1 MASISSLGVGS
12 NIDLQSM
19 LTKIMAAESA
29 PIKTIG
35 TKIANINNK
44 ISVYGTL
51 KSKLDAL
58 RSAAETLEFPS
69 RLSAI
74 AATSSD
80 ANVLG
85 ATATVN
91 ATVGQYSINVTQL
104 ASAQKDVSPAYE
116 ANTVFGA
123 GKLTFT
129 IAGDAATHDVNI
141 ADGDSLSTIG
151 DKINSANLGITATV
165 ISGTQGDRLI
175 LTGAKSGAG
184 NTFSFTST
192 VPAPNSPSTGS
203 PQTALENKD
212 TTLSISAKNGE
223 MTIDGIKVSSSTNTF
238 ANTVKGLT
246 LNVLSEGKSTV
257 NVKNDS
263 EKITSAVQT
272 FVDAYN
278 AAVSFLKTNSA
289 YDTTTKTGQA
299 LSGDATVRS
308 ILGSLSSAR
317 ITTPAALS
325 SASIKTLS
333 GIGVSIQ
340 QNGLM
345 SLDTTKLKNAISASA
360 DDVNKVINAYGKS
373 FGDSVSNLL
382 NTTGTVS
389 NRVNSLN
396 SLLKSTTASQ
406 DALVLRVANIEK
418 RYRSQ
423 FSSLDTLLSSMTKT
437 SSYLSQQFA
446 ALSSSN

>member
-19 LTKIMAAESA
+19 LTKIMAAESI
-29 PIKTIG
+29 PITTLG
-35 TKIANINNK
+35 TKISNINDK
-44 ISVYGTL
+44 ISVYGSL

-58 RSAAETLEFPS
+58 RTAAETLEFPS
-69 RLSAI
+69 RLAAI
-74 AATSSD
+74 TATSSD

-85 ATATVN
+85 TTATVG
-91 ATVGQYSINVTQL
+91 AAVGQYSINVTQL

-129 IAGDAATHDVNI
+129 IAGDATTHDVDI
-141 ADGDSLSTIG
+141 ATGDSLSKIS

-192 VPAPNSPSTGS
+192 VPAPDSPTTGD
-203 PQTALENKD
+203 PQLALQNKD
-212 TTLSISAKNGE
+212 ATLSISAKNGE

-238 ANTVKGLT
+238 ANTIKGLT

-263 EKITSAVQT
+263 DKITSAVQT

-299 LSGDATVRS
+299 LSGDGAVRS

-317 ITTPAALS
+317 TTTPAALAS
-325 SASIKTLS
+325 SAIKTLS
-333 GIGVSIQ
+333 GLGVSIQ
-340 QNGLM
+340 SNGQM

-360 DDVNKVINAYGKS
+360 SDVNATINAYGKS
-373 FGDSVSNLL
+373 FGDAVSSLL
-382 NTTGTVS
+382 DTSGTVS

-396 SLLKSTTASQ
+396 TLLKSATASQ
-406 DALVLRVANIEK
+406 EALGLRVANIEK

-423 FSSLDTLLSSMTKT
+423 FSALDTLLSSMTTT
-437 SSYLSQQFA
+437 SNYLTQQFA
-446 ALSSSN
+446 AKSS